1 MIDVDLTLTLR
12 SVLEVITMD
21 AFETRATSLSGY
33 TPVLKLARGQSVE
46 VTVFAPSID
55 VATHWVDRNYIC
67 GDQLRCSLCTRGVG
81 SRLSRYTI
89 VLVDGRRHLL
99 HTAPAVDAKPFDPY
113 DVLSVSRNRTT
124 NHVKVQRLLVAGD
137 GMCTGDVRDTYKAVC
152 RLHKLPIIEEMWERS
167 DEHLADSI
175 RQMALKAASLCKVA

>member
-1 MIDVDLTLTLR
+1 MDV
-12 SVLEVITMD
+12 
-21 AFETRATSLSGY
+21 FETRATSRSGY

-46 VTVFAPSID
+46 ATVYAPSID

-89 VLVDGRRHLL
+89 VVVDERRHLL
-99 HTAPAVDAKPFDPY
+99 HTAPPADTAAFDPL
-113 DVLSVSRNRTT
+113 DVLQVSRNRTT
-124 NHVKVQRLLVAGD
+124 NHVRVQRLLVAPD
-137 GMCTGDVRDTYKAVC
+137 AIETGCVRDTYKAVC